1 MATGGEV
8 TGRWPLALIPAM
20 LVAYPRLP
28 HQHLRAP
35 AHRAARFPVRAPIP
49 DAWHPHAPATILA
62 RLVAIPSLPIG
73 IPRSLS
79 PSLPTPTLSAPGP
92 STSLGSPRRGVA
104 RVTVGVWQPQEQTF
118 HPFTLGRPSPRAYP
132 ASSRA
137 AYSDPGPLTSRC
149 HTPPFGALSPESR
162 SPTPYPASLI
172 MGLGVRAR
180 TRRPRRPPS
189 VGRSTHLALPV
200 DRPCDA
206 GRRGRQPQSLTR
218 QACLRDPIPAHHPA
232 TPRRPTSRCLFVEV
246 WIEQESARPSRCRA
260 HAHRLQRALPD
271 FIETN
276 TRDAFAVVDGC
287 RGAKDAAIRSHDAV
301 HDLVQMAVK
310 EVDVDVSA

>member
-1 MATGGEV
+1 VHYRDGFQGGQYRVANRRPCGVRVMATGGEV

-118 HPFTLGRPSPRAYP
+118 HPFTLGRPSTCLPRIVPSSVPSNPARLP
-132 ASSRA
+132 RDATLLPSMPFRRNPDPRRRTRQASSWA
-137 AYSDPGPLTSRC
+137 SMPG
-149 HTPPFGALSPESR
+149 
-162 SPTPYPASLI
+162 
-172 MGLGVRAR
+172 AR
-180 TRRPRRPPS
+180 TRRPRRPTS
-189 VGRSTHLALPV
+189 FGRSTHLAWPV
-200 DRPCDA
+200 DLPCDP
-206 GRRGRQPQSLTR
+206 GSRGRQP
-218 QACLRDPIPAHHPA
+218 
-232 TPRRPTSRCLFVEV
+232 
-246 WIEQESARPSRCRA
+246 
-260 HAHRLQRALPD
+260 
-271 FIETN
+271 
-276 TRDAFAVVDGC
+276 
-287 RGAKDAAIRSHDAV
+287 
-301 HDLVQMAVK
+301 
-310 EVDVDVSA
+310 